1 MNSSMVTPQ
10 SEKTYLLAHQ
20 NVCITNIDFVHKKL
34 NGYVELLFVP
44 LKLKLSRIRLN
55 AKQCQITRLLAKGC
69 HGYHLCNFTYND
81 PLLEVVPSEFL
92 GDALEQQTA
101 IERSL
106 KKFNI
111 KHQDAVYSTETDF
124 GNGELIV
131 QLPEE
136 VQKDVSDG
144 STFKILV
151 EYMIENPKGGLH
163 FVTPDE
169 HDNDKDEVDL
179 GNNLPKE
186 QTKASKQ
193 KGQQLET
200 ADKLSPDDIGE
211 EISQVNEGQPSNGLD
226 RAGSTGPE
234 QLDDDSN
241 HETTEKTSEC
251 LKSEFDAPIPE
262 KKKSLYAHLFT
273 YKNHNISRLWFPCID
288 SFGCPCTWLLEFTV
302 ESHLTVISCGD
313 LVGTYS
319 SPDRK
324 TKTFRFELN
333 IPTSAPNIGFAA
345 GQFETWVDPTSAG
358 SNCPIKNY
366 FLTGLTTLAK
376 ASCSF
381 LSECVEFY
389 EELLT
394 VKFPYSNYKL
404 VFVDQAYEDCQNYAS
419 MSICCTNLL
428 HSRHIIDQTFITRT
442 VLSEAMASQYFG
454 CFITMLSWS
463 AAWLT
468 RGISSYIA
476 GQYRRKVFGNNE
488 YRYIVQETMK
498 QLIEYEQKF
507 GGIVLDETSDVVNK
521 SRNTFHFSTQSPH
534 TISPFFDQ
542 AHKLK
547 SFLVI
552 RMLEDRIGKLL
563 LIQVFNK
570 ILSLATSASQ
580 QLASANMWN
589 NMLLSTTNFERAVFT
604 VTGKDKEIASFL
616 EHWIY
621 QGGHAKFNGSFIF
634 DRKRNVVELQIRQ
647 PDTSSIGIRP
657 YFGPVTVT
665 VQELDGTFPQKL
677 NIEENKTTPFV
688 ITCHSKSRRNKKKKI
703 PLCTGEEVDMD
714 LSMMDNQDSP
724 VLWIRIDPDMQIL
737 RQVVFEQPDYQWQY
751 QLRYER
757 DVTAQLDSL
766 NELVHFPTVATRKTL
781 TDIIEDEK
789 CFYRVRCAA
798 ALNLTKVANDMA
810 ITTTSG
816 GWQAPTSMINIY
828 KRLFGSHSCPHIIKL
843 NNFSLT
849 NLQSYFLQKTI
860 PKALAGLRVPPHRI
874 CPPEVLKFILDLFKY
889 NDNSKNSFS
898 DNYYKAALIEALAE
912 TVTPVV
918 VSLFNNSTQTTT
930 FDQIPSETKL
940 VAEEITRCLNLEKIL
955 PGYKHAVTVAC
966 LKAIQQLQR
975 MGHLPSNSYLFRSY
989 TVYNLFFD
997 VRCAAV
1003 VELVDVVRAE
1013 QSQKDLDFLLD
1024 LVETDKV
1031 PAFRY
1036 FILSE
1041 MHRNPPVIHMFP
1053 NHNEVKD
1060 RLWSMINSSFA
1071 HDSKLRCAAADVFH
1085 KFFGRS
1091 DKSGLSSS
1099 FGGDVNYKSK
1109 KKKKKK
1115 DKDRDKDRE
1124 KKKQKKKEKLRLMES
1139 QTSTSNQPQQSSL
1152 LPSQMKSQ
1160 LNASGTP
1167 GSTTFN
1173 E

>member
-1 MNSSMVTPQ
+1 MNAPILPTQ
-10 SEKTYLLAHQ
+10 SDKTYLLAHQ
-20 NVCITNIDFVHKKL
+20 NVCVTNIDFVQKKL

-44 LKLKLSRIRLN
+44 LKLKLSRVRLN

-69 HGYHLCNFTYND
+69 HDYYPCTFTFND
-81 PLLEVVPSEFL
+81 PLLEVVPNEGEPQRTLKEF
-92 GDALEQQTA
+92 
-101 IERSL
+101 
-106 KKFNI
+106 NP
-111 KHQDAVYSTETDF
+111 KHQEAVYSTEA
-124 GNGELIV
+124 GELV
-131 QLPEE
+131 VTLPDE
-136 VQKDVSDG
+136 VTKDVSDG
-144 STFKILV
+144 STFKVLV
-151 EYMIENPKGGLH
+151 EYNIENPQGGIH
-163 FVTPDE
+163 FVTPEE
-169 HDNDKDEVDL
+169 HE
-179 GNNLPKE
+179 
-186 QTKASKQ
+186 S
-193 KGQQLET
+193 
-200 ADKLSPDDIGE
+200 
-211 EISQVNEGQPSNGLD
+211 
-226 RAGSTGPE
+226 
-234 QLDDDSN
+234 
-241 HETTEKTSEC
+241 
-251 LKSEFDAPIPE
+251 
-262 KKKSLYAHLFT
+262 AHLFT
-273 YKNHNISRLWFPCID
+273 YRNHNMSRLWFPCID
-288 SFGCPCTWLLEFTV
+288 SYDCPCTWCLEFTV

-313 LVGTYS
+313 LLGNQCS
-319 SPDRK
+319 QDRK
-324 TKTFRFELN
+324 TKTFRYELN

-345 GQFETWVDPTSAG
+345 GQFESWVDPSSAS

-366 FLTGLTTLAK
+366 FLTGLTKLAK

-381 LSECVEFY
+381 LSECAEFY
-389 EELLT
+389 EEFLT
-394 VKFPYSNYKL
+394 VKYPYSNFKL
-404 VFVDQAYEDCQNYAS
+404 VFVDQAYELSQNYAT

-428 HSRHIIDQTFITRT
+428 HSKHIIDQTFTTRS

-476 GQYRRKVFGNNE
+476 AQYRRKVFGNNE
-488 YRYIVQETMK
+488 YRYNVQETMK

-521 SRNTFHFSTQSPH
+521 SRNVFHFSTQSPQ

-542 AHKLK
+542 AHRLK

-563 LIQVFNK
+563 LVQVFNK

-621 QGGHAKFNGSFIF
+621 QGGHAKFSGSFIF

-657 YFGPVTVT
+657 YFGPITVT

-751 QLRYER
+751 QSKYER
-757 DVTAQLDSL
+757 DVTAQLDAL
-766 NELVHFPTVATRKTL
+766 NELIHFPAVATRKTL

-789 CFYRVRCAA
+789 CFYRVRCSA

-843 NNFSLT
+843 NNFSPT

-874 CPPEVLKFILDLFKY
+874 CPPEVLKFLLDLFKY

-930 FDQIPSETKL
+930 YDQIPSETKL
-940 VAEEITRCLNLEKIL
+940 VVEEITRCLNLEKIL
-955 PGYKHAVTVAC
+955 PGYKYAVTVAC

-975 MGHLPSNSYLFRSY
+975 MGHLPSNSHLFRSY

-1003 VELVDVVRAE
+1003 VELVDIIRAE
-1013 QSQKDLDFLLD
+1013 QSHEDLDFLLD
-1024 LVETDKV
+1024 LTETDKV
-1031 PAFRY
+1031 PAFKY
-1036 FILSE
+1036 FILAE
-1041 MHRNPPVIHMFP
+1041 LHRNPPNIHSFP
-1053 NHNEVKD
+1053 NQNVVRE
-1060 RLWSMINSSFA
+1060 RIWSLLNTRFA

-1085 KFFGRS
+1085 KLFGRS
-1091 DKSGLSSS
+1091 DKSSLSSG
-1099 FGGDVNYKSK
+1099 FGGDVNYKPK

-1124 KKKQKKKEKLRLMES
+1124 KKKLKKKEKLKLMES
-1139 QTSTSNQPQQSSL
+1139 QPLPIQQPQ
-1152 LPSQMKSQ
+1152 
-1160 LNASGTP
+1160 LN
-1167 GSTTFN
+1167 
-1173 E
+1173 